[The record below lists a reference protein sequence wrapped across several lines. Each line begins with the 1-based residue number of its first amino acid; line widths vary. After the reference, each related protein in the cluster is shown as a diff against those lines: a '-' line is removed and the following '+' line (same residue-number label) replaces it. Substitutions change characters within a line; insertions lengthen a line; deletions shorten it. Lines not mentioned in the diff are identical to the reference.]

1 MSTSLISRSADLS
14 ALSKTGYCLEVR
26 GAYLLVLG
34 IPYVAP
40 SGEIKFANIVT
51 SLDISGAVG
60 EEVTL
65 PPRDHTVWWTGEPPH
80 TASGDSMKEHLSCG
94 QWEQGRDI
102 GEGITVYMRWSR
114 KPKEGGKKRRYRDY
128 REKIETYIE
137 EVGGQAEGLKPGV
150 LEAARQG
157 GDPAVISSTRFA
169 YMDTNSYRNGTRG
182 IESRIEE
189 EVVAVIG
196 VGGTGSY
203 LVDVLAKTNVRELH
217 LFDDDVMK
225 IHNAFRVAGAA
236 RVGELNGKKHK
247 VDWHAERYRNVRVE
261 GLHLYRMELSDD
273 NLNTLCKCTTVFIAV
288 DDLTVRRTIQ
298 RACAAMGILHIG
310 VGIGLE
316 VEGPNNDQIGGMVK
330 IETNFNASN
339 VMKDTHDTPKPAGG
353 EMDNVYDSNIQT
365 AELNMLGAALAITEW
380 KAVRGIYRSDRDKA
394 KDSTIYSVSTGEIN
408 CDQKGATA

>member
-1 MSTSLISRSADLS
+1 
-14 ALSKTGYCLEVR
+14 
-26 GAYLLVLG
+26 
-34 IPYVAP
+34 
-40 SGEIKFANIVT
+40 
-51 SLDISGAVG
+51 
-60 EEVTL
+60 
-65 PPRDHTVWWTGEPPH
+65 
-80 TASGDSMKEHLSCG
+80 MKEHLSCG

-102 GEGITVYMRWSR
+102 GEGITVYMQWSR
-114 KPKEGGKKRRYRDY
+114 KPKEGGKKRKYKDY

-203 LVDVLAKTNVRELH
+203 LVDVLAKTSVLELH

-261 GLHLYRMELSDD
+261 GLHLHRMKLSDD

-298 RACAAMGILHIG
+298 SACAAMGVLHIA

-330 IETNFNASN
+330 IENQF
-339 VMKDTHDTPKPAGG
+339 
-353 EMDNVYDSNIQT
+353 QR
-365 AELNMLGAALAITEW
+365 L
-380 KAVRGIYRSDRDKA
+380 
-394 KDSTIYSVSTGEIN
+394 
-408 CDQKGATA
+408 